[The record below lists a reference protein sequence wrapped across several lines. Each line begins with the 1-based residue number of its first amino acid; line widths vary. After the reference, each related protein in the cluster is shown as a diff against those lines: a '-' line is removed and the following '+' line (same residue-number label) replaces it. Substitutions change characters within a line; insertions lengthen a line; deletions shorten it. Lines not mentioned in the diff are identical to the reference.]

1 MTALQE
7 QAIDLIRTL
16 PDDRILWLLQEL
28 KKPATTTAI
37 SDSLLALEELNALS
51 RPLDVDIDEKAELA
65 AAREEKYARFS

>member
-16 PDDRILWLLQEL
+16 PDERILWLLQEL

>member
-28 KKPATTTAI
+28 KKPATTTTI